1 MNEIFDGK
9 TLTVFVPMKFTRRG
23 ARKRIVA
30 PDGTALA
37 PVTKPQPN
45 GKLMTALVR
54 AWRWQK
60 LIEARKYAS
69 VREAARAE
77 GVAKTYAAKISKMV
91 LLAPDIVEAIVEG
104 RADDRVMLNVLEG
117 TLPVDWEEQL
127 GVLGI

>member
-1 MNEIFDGK
+1 MREIFDGR
-9 TLTVFVPMKFTRRG
+9 TLTVFVPMKFEKRG

-37 PVTKPQPN
+37 PVTRPQPN

-60 LIEARKYAS
+60 LIEAGKYAS

-104 RADDRVMLNVLEG
+104 RTDDRVMLKVLDG
-117 TLPVDWEEQL
+117 MLPVDWEEQR
-127 GVLGI
+127 GMMGI

>member
-1 MNEIFDGK
+1 MREIFDGR
-9 TLTVFVPMKFTRRG
+9 TLTVFVPMKFEKRG

-37 PVTKPQPN
+37 PVTRPQPN
-45 GKLMTALVR
+45 GRLMTALVR

-60 LIEARKYAS
+60 LIEAGKYAS

-104 RADDRVMLNVLEG
+104 RTDDRVMLKVLDG
-117 TLPVDWEEQL
+117 MLPVDWEEQR
-127 GVLGI
+127 GMMGI

>member
-1 MNEIFDGK
+1 MNEVFDGK

-23 ARKRIVA
+23 SRKRIVA

-37 PVTKPQPN
+37 PVTRPQPN

-60 LIEARKYAS
+60 LIEAGKYAS

-77 GVAKTYAAKISKMV
+77 GVAKSYAAKISKMV

-104 RADDRVMLNVLEG
+104 RADDRVMLKVLEG
-117 TLPVDWEEQL
+117 TLPVDWEEQRRAL
-127 GVLGI
+127 EI

>member
-1 MNEIFDGK
+1 MKEIFDGK

-60 LIEARKYAS
+60 LIES
-69 VREAARAE
+69 REIRVGQGSGAGRGCGQDLRCQDLEDGAAR
-77 GVAKTYAAKISKMV
+77 T
-91 LLAPDIVEAIVEG
+91 
-104 RADDRVMLNVLEG
+104 RHR
-117 TLPVDWEEQL
+117 
-127 GVLGI
+127 

>member
-1 MNEIFDGK
+1 MREIFDGR
-9 TLTVFVPMKFTRRG
+9 TLTVFVPMKFEKRG

-37 PVTKPQPN
+37 PVTRPQPN
-45 GKLMTALVR
+45 GRLMTALVR

-60 LIEARKYAS
+60 LIEAGRYAS

-104 RADDRVMLNVLEG
+104 RADDRVMLKVLDG
-117 TLPVDWEEQL
+117 ALPVVWEEQR
-127 GVLGI
+127 GMMGI

>member
-1 MNEIFDGK
+1 MREIFDGR
-9 TLTVFVPMKFTRRG
+9 TLTVFVPMKFEKRG

-60 LIEARKYAS
+60 LIEAGRYAS

-91 LLAPDIVEAIVEG
+91 LLAPDIINAIVEG
-104 RADDRVMLNVLEG
+104 RTDDRVMLRVLDG
-117 TLPVDWEEQL
+117 ALPLDWEEQR

>member
-1 MNEIFDGK
+1 
-9 TLTVFVPMKFTRRG
+9 
-23 ARKRIVA
+23 
-30 PDGTALA
+30 
-37 PVTKPQPN
+37 
-45 GKLMTALVR
+45 MTALVR

-60 LIEARKYAS
+60 LIEAGRYAS

-104 RADDRVMLNVLEG
+104 RADDRVMLKVLDG
-117 TLPVDWEEQL
+117 ALPLDWEEQR

>member
-1 MNEIFDGK
+1 MREIFDGR
-9 TLTVFVPMKFTRRG
+9 TLTVFVPMKFEKRG

-37 PVTKPQPN
+37 PVARPQPN
-45 GKLMTALVR
+45 GRLMTALVR
-54 AWRWQK
+54 AWRWRK
-60 LIEARKYAS
+60 LIEAGKYAS

-104 RADDRVMLNVLEG
+104 RTDDRVMLKVLDG
-117 TLPVDWEEQL
+117 MLPVDWEEQR
-127 GVLGI
+127 GMMGI

>member
-1 MNEIFDGK
+1 MSETFDGR
-9 TLTVFVPMKFTRRG
+9 TLTVFVPMKFERRG

-30 PDGTALA
+30 PDGTSLA
-37 PVTKPQPN
+37 PATRPQPN

-60 LIEARKYAS
+60 LIEAGKYAS

-77 GVAKTYAAKISKMV
+77 GVAKSYAAKISKMV
-91 LLAPDIVEAIVEG
+91 LLAPDIVEAIVAG
-104 RADDRVMLNVLEG
+104 RADDRVMLKVLEG

-127 GVLGI
+127 RMLGI

>member
-9 TLTVFVPMKFTRRG
+9 TLTVLVPMKFDKRG

-60 LIEARKYAS
+60 LIEAGKYTS

-77 GVAKTYAAKISKMV
+77 GLAKSYAAKISKMV
-91 LLAPDIVEAIVEG
+91 LLAPDIIEAIVEG
-104 RADDRVMLNVLEG
+104 LADDRVMLKVLEG
-117 TLPVDWEEQL
+117 KLLVDWEEQRQA
-127 GVLGI
+127 LGI

>member
-9 TLTVFVPMKFTRRG
+9 TLTVFVPMKFDKRG

-30 PDGTALA
+30 TDGTPLA

-60 LIEARKYAS
+60 LIESGKHAS
-69 VREAARAE
+69 IREVARAE

-91 LLAPDIVEAIVEG
+91 LLAPDIVEG
-104 RADDRVMLNVLEG
+104 LADDRVMLKVLEG
-117 TLPVDWEEQL
+117 KLPMDWEEQR
-127 GVLGI
+127 GMLGI

>member
-1 MNEIFDGK
+1 MREIFDGR
-9 TLTVFVPMKFTRRG
+9 TLTVFVPMKFEKRG

-37 PVTKPQPN
+37 PVARPQPN

-60 LIEARKYAS
+60 LIESGKYAS
-69 VREAARAE
+69 IREAARAE

-104 RADDRVMLNVLEG
+104 RTDDRVMLKVLDG
-117 TLPVDWEEQL
+117 ALPVDWEEQL
-127 GVLGI
+127 GTLGF

>member
-1 MNEIFDGK
+1 MREIFDGR
-9 TLTVFVPMKFTRRG
+9 TLTVFVPMKFEKRG

-60 LIEARKYAS
+60 LIEAGRYAS

-91 LLAPDIVEAIVEG
+91 LLAPDIVEATVEG
-104 RADDRVMLNVLEG
+104 RTDDRVMLKVLDG
-117 TLPVDWEEQL
+117 TLPVDWEEQR
-127 GVLGI
+127 GMMGI